1 MRSVCIKS
9 QVSGGVMMRAG
20 SGKTLLELSD
30 SLFPIENF
38 RYLHDELACRVII
51 LEQQETFVFVSID
64 LTSLQ
69 EYAIEAIKK
78 EVGRKYA
85 VPLEHIFI
93 SVTHTFSAPHTRS
106 IEALKRSSAQIQEKN
121 KLFLK
126 SILAAVAG
134 AVEEAIKTLQRIKI
148 IGQTTKTDATINRD
162 VEQAEGYWIGRN
174 PEGFSDGTV
183 SILKFVTESQELL
196 AVIYS
201 MDVQSSLVET
211 MDKEA
216 VSSDFIGSVSKCIED
231 NFNCPA
237 LFMLGAAADQVPRM
251 PSKDFQELVQQA
263 SELGNVIIRT
273 LNQEIGESNEQISL
287 GKVVMTV
294 KGQEFPDR
302 KELNPTRNYKFIS
315 STDREVVIY
324 LLTFGEAVIVMMKP
338 EITSIIGSQIRAC
351 SPYKTTLV
359 ATMINGGQKYM
370 ADEESYQKC
379 TYEAMNSMFAC
390 GSAEVICTKVIEELA
405 KKEVKKCM

>member
-1 MRSVCIKS
+1 MRSDCIKYLFN
-9 QVSGGVMMRAG
+9 GGVMMRAG
-20 SGKTLLELSD
+20 SGKALLEFPD

-78 EVGRKYA
+78 EISRQYMVS
-85 VPLEHIFI
+85 PEHIFI
-93 SVTHTFSAPHTRS
+93 GVSHTFSAPHTRS
-106 IEALKRSSAQIQEKN
+106 IEALKKSSAQIQKKN
-121 KLFLK
+121 QLFLE
-126 SILAAVAG
+126 SILVAVSG
-134 AVEEAIKTLQRIKI
+134 AVEEAIKTLQRIRI
-148 IGQTTKTDATINRD
+148 IGQRIETNATINRD

-183 SILKFVTESQELL
+183 SILKFVTECQELL

-211 MDKEA
+211 MDNEA
-216 VSSDFIGSVSKCIED
+216 VSSDFIGSVSKYIED
-231 NFNCPA
+231 HFDCPA
-237 LFMLGAAADQVPRM
+237 LFMLGAAADQVPRIA
-251 PSKDFQELVQQA
+251 SKDFQELHQQA
-263 SELGNVIIRT
+263 RELGNIIIKK
-273 LNQEIGESNEQISL
+273 LNQEARESNEQISL
-287 GKVVMTV
+287 DKVVMTV
-294 KGQEFPDR
+294 KGQELPDR
-302 KELNPTRNYKFIS
+302 KELKPTRNYEFIS
-315 STDREVVIY
+315 STEREVIIY

-338 EITSIIGSQIRAC
+338 EMTSIIGSQIRAR
-351 SPYKTTLV
+351 SPYKTTII

-390 GSAEVICTKVIEELA
+390 GSAEKICTKVIEELA
-405 KKEVKKCM
+405 KRK